1 MKKIFYAF
9 AALAAAMTLSVSCD
23 PDMTDEEKKEAADNF
38 TKVLLAGE
46 YGVISVTE
54 TNPEADNGN
63 GFGEDELLY
72 EDGKPRM
79 VWVFNLDG
87 TQYLA
92 FNRVWKKR
100 ITTGT
105 WDVSETTLVTK
116 VDDPDAPE
124 STFEI
129 VSFENDLLT
138 LQTKDA
144 KIVLKR
150 LSDTDKY
157 PQLQSVEFAHNLAND
172 GKLYIDPRIEL
183 NATGTYEL
191 KLKYDPEDYE
201 PFDDV
206 SWESSNPEVAT
217 VVDGYLR
224 PAEGVTSG
232 ETTITVSCDYLE
244 ASITVVLQVVN

>member
-1 MKKIFYAF
+1 MSFDGQ
-9 AALAAAMTLSVSCD
+9 SDVSSR
-23 PDMTDEEKKEAADNF
+23 PPM
-38 TKVLLAGE
+38 
-46 YGVISVTE
+46 
-54 TNPEADNGN
+54 
-63 GFGEDELLY
+63 
-72 EDGKPRM
+72 
-79 VWVFNLDG
+79 
-87 TQYLA
+87 
-92 FNRVWKKR
+92 KKR

-157 PQLQSVEFAHNLAND
+157 PQLQSVEFDHNLAHD
-172 GKLYIDPRIEL
+172 GKLYIDPRQQL
-183 NATGTYEL
+183 NAVRTYEL

-232 ETTITVSCDYLE
+232 ETTITVWCDYVE
-244 ASITVVLQVVN
+244 ASITVVLKDIN

>member
-1 MKKIFYAF
+1 MKKFFYAF
-9 AALAAAMTLSVSCD
+9 AALAAASMLFLSCD
-23 PDMTDEEKKEAADNF
+23 PDMTDDEKKEAADNF

-46 YGVISVTE
+46 YGVISMTA
-54 TNPEADNGN
+54 TNPEADNDN

-72 EDGKPRM
+72 EDGKPKM
-79 VWVFNLDG
+79 VWIFNLDG

-92 FNRVWKKR
+92 YNRVWQKR
-100 ITTGT
+100 LATGT
-105 WDVSETTLVTK
+105 WDVSETTIVTK

-124 STFEI
+124 STYEI

-157 PQLQSVEFAHNLAND
+157 PQLQSVEFDHNLAHD
-172 GKLYIDPRIEL
+172 GKLHIDPSMEL
-183 NATGTYEL
+183 NAGGTYEL

-201 PFDDV
+201 PFDLV
-206 SWESSNPEVAT
+206 EWTSSKPEVAT
-217 VVDGYLR
+217 ISNGYLR

-232 ETTITVSCDYLE
+232 ETTITVWCDYVE
-244 ASITVVLQVVN
+244 ASITVVLQDIN

>member
-1 MKKIFYAF
+1 MSF
-9 AALAAAMTLSVSCD
+9 
-23 PDMTDEEKKEAADNF
+23 
-38 TKVLLAGE
+38 
-46 YGVISVTE
+46 
-54 TNPEADNGN
+54 
-63 GFGEDELLY
+63 
-72 EDGKPRM
+72 DGQSDVGSRPPM
-79 VWVFNLDG
+79 
-87 TQYLA
+87 
-92 FNRVWKKR
+92 KKR

-116 VDDPDAPE
+116 VDNPDAPE

-129 VSFENDLLT
+129 VSL
-138 LQTKDA
+138 
-144 KIVLKR
+144 VLKR

-157 PQLQSVEFAHNLAND
+157 PQLQSVEFDDELAHD
-172 GKLYIDPRIEL
+172 GKLHIDPRQQL
-183 NATGTYEL
+183 NAEGTYEL

-244 ASITVVLQVVN
+244 ASITVVLKVIN

>member
-1 MKKIFYAF
+1 MKRIFYSF

-23 PDMTDEEKKEAADNF
+23 PADNF

-46 YGVISVTE
+46 YGVISITE

-79 VWVFNLDG
+79 VWIFNLDG

-124 STFEI
+124 TTYEI

-138 LQTKDA
+138 LQTKKA

-150 LSDTDKY
+150 LSDADKY

-183 NATGTYEL
+183 NAVGTYEL

-244 ASITVVLQVVN
+244 ASITVVLKDIN

>member
-1 MKKIFYAF
+1 MKRLFYSF

-54 TNPEADNGN
+54 TNPEADNGI

-79 VWVFNLDG
+79 VWIFNIDG

-116 VDDPDAPE
+116 VDGPNAPE
-124 STFEI
+124 STYEI

-157 PQLQSVEFAHNLAND
+157 PQLQSVEFDHNLAND
-172 GKLYIDPRIEL
+172 GKLYIDPSMEL
-183 NATGTYEL
+183 DATGTFEL
-191 KLKYDPEDYE
+191 ELKYDPEDYE

-244 ASITVVLQVVN
+244 ASITVVLKVIN

>member
-23 PDMTDEEKKEAADNF
+23 PDMTDDEKKEAADNF

-46 YGVISVTE
+46 YGVISMTA
-54 TNPEADNGN
+54 TNPEADNGI

-72 EDGKPRM
+72 EDGKPKM
-79 VWVFNLDG
+79 VWIFNLDG

-92 FNRVWKKR
+92 YNRVWQKR

-116 VDDPDAPE
+116 VDGPDAPE
-124 STFEI
+124 TTFEI

-157 PQLQSVEFAHNLAND
+157 PQLQSVEFKHNLAHD
-172 GKLYIDPRIEL
+172 GKLYIDPRQEL
-183 NATGTYEL
+183 NAVGTYEL

>member
-1 MKKIFYAF
+1 MKRIFYSF
-9 AALAAAMTLSVSCD
+9 VALAAAMTLSVSCD
-23 PDMTDEEKKEAADNF
+23 PADNF

-46 YGVISVTE
+46 YGVISMTA
-54 TNPEADNGN
+54 TNPETDNGI

-72 EDGKPRM
+72 EDGKPKM
-79 VWVFNLDG
+79 VWIFTLDG

-124 STFEI
+124 STYEI

-157 PQLQSVEFAHNLAND
+157 PQLQSVEFDHNLAND

-183 NATGTYEL
+183 NAVGTYEL
-191 KLKYDPEDYE
+191 KLKYDPENYE

-232 ETTITVSCDYLE
+232 ETTITVWCDYLE
-244 ASITVVLQVVN
+244 ASITVVLKVIN

>member
-23 PDMTDEEKKEAADNF
+23 PDMTDDEKKEAADNF

-46 YGVISVTE
+46 YGVISVTA
-54 TNPEADNGN
+54 TNPEADNGI

-79 VWVFNLDG
+79 VWIFNLDG
-87 TQYLA
+87 TQYQA

-105 WDVSETTLVTK
+105 WDVSETTIVTK
-116 VDDPDAPE
+116 VDGPDAPE
-124 STFEI
+124 STYEI

-138 LQTKDA
+138 LQAKDA

>member
-1 MKKIFYAF
+1 MKRLFYSF

-23 PDMTDEEKKEAADNF
+23 PDMTDEEKKQAADEF
-38 TKVLLAGE
+38 TKLALAGE
-46 YGVISVTE
+46 YGVISMTA

-79 VWVFNLDG
+79 VWIFNLDG

-92 FNRVWKKR
+92 YNRVWQKR
-100 ITTGT
+100 LATGT

-157 PQLQSVEFAHNLAND
+157 PQLQSVEFDHNLAHD
-172 GKLYIDPRIEL
+172 GKLYIDPRQQL
-183 NATGTYEL
+183 NAVGTYKL
-191 KLKYDPEDYE
+191 DLKYDPEDYE

-206 SWESSNPEVAT
+206 SWESSNTEVAT

-232 ETTITVSCDYLE
+232 ETTITVWCDYLE